1 MTFAPEPGGAVFP
14 TAVGRCG
21 ITWSTDGITSVH
33 LPEETPALLR
43 GLVAEH
49 ATGPVVTLDA
59 APASVREVASRIDA
73 LTRGADDDL
82 ADLPLDDTRLTEFA
96 ASVYAALRTVP
107 PGDTI
112 TYGELAHRA
121 GYHSSNMP
129 RAVGQVLGRNP
140 FGIVVPCHRVT
151 AANGNL
157 GGFSAH
163 GGVVTKLRLL
173 RAEGR
178 GEAAAEMPWDL
189 EAAHKA
195 LRTAD
200 PDMGRLID
208 LVGHRTPRMRL
219 ASSTVAALAES
230 ITAQQV
236 SGAAASAIYARLCAL
251 FPKALD
257 GPTAS
262 GLARLSDAELR
273 AAGLSASKVAA
284 LRDLSARSLAGEV
297 PELDELETMDD
308 EAIIAALTPIRGVGR
323 WTVEMLLIFRLG
335 RPDLLPVDDLAVR
348 RGYANLTGRDTIR
361 AAELARLGESWA
373 PWRSVA
379 AWYLWR
385 ASEPGRLDATG
396 SGGQSVDR
404 TRRLSTLNS

>member
-1 MTFAPEPGGAVFP
+1 MFT
-14 TAVGRCG
+14 TAIGRCG
-21 ITWSTDGITSVH
+21 MTWSTAGITTVH
-33 LPEETPALLR
+33 LPEESPAAMR
-43 GLVAEH
+43 TLVAEH
-49 ATGPVVTLDA
+49 APGPVITLVDA
-59 APASVREVASRIDA
+59 PPAVQAAAQRIDA

-82 ADLPLDDTRLTEFA
+82 ADLPLDTSGLSEFA
-96 ASVYAALRTVP
+96 ASITAALRTVP

-112 TYGELAHRA
+112 SYGELAHRA
-121 GYHSSNMP
+121 GHHSSNMP
-129 RAVGQVLGRNP
+129 RAVGQVLGRNRY
-140 FGIVVPCHRVT
+140 GIVVPCHRVT
-151 AANGNL
+151 AANGNI

-178 GEAAAEMPWDL
+178 GDAAAEMPWNL
-189 EAAHKA
+189 GAAHLA
-195 LRTAD
+195 LRAAD
-200 PDMGRLID
+200 DDMGRLID
-208 LVGHRTPRMRL
+208 LVGHRVPRMRL

-262 GLARLSDAELR
+262 GIAGLSDAELR

-284 LRDLSARSLAGEV
+284 FRDLATRSLAGDV
-297 PELDELETMDD
+297 PELDELEAMDD
-308 EAIIAALTPIRGVGR
+308 DEIIAALTPIRGVGR

-348 RGYANLTGRDTIR
+348 RGYEHLTGRDTVT
-361 AAELARLGESWA
+361 ASELARLGEAWA

-385 ASEPGRLDATG
+385 ASEFP
-396 SGGQSVDR
+396 
-404 TRRLSTLNS
+404 